1 MIEAPP
7 APRAALTPALVRRHA
22 FGPAPMPSAE
32 PVAIEEPPVAGWADD
47 LRFFAVCY
55 AAGILFFL
63 ILLS

>member
-7 APRAALTPALVRRHA
+7 LAPRATLTSALVRRRS
-22 FGPAPMPSAE
+22 FGPMPPAE
-32 PVAIEEPPVAGWADD
+32 PVTIEEPPVGGWADN